1 MTGDKFGG
9 IIEKLTIKPIN
20 MSHISYCDSCKK
32 ESNHTDGWLRI
43 TTWGG
48 QNFLMEGAENLVSLD
63 MCPDCSI
70 KYYKL
75 LAKFLGKKLV
85 IKKEEK

>member
-1 MTGDKFGG
+1 
-9 IIEKLTIKPIN
+9 

-32 ESNHTDGWLRI
+32 ESNHTDGWLKI
-43 TTWGG
+43 TNWGSRKCSI
-48 QNFLMEGAENLVSLD
+48 EGVSSVNLD
-63 MCPDCSI
+63 ICPDCSV

-85 IKKEEK
+85 IQKEKK